1 MGNGILPKSP
11 VSPGP
16 CPPWLLSPS
25 FSSGY
30 RGVHLNQCFP
40 KNSVLQ
46 TQSLEECLKRGFLG
60 PTPGMLGGLVGPQ
73 DQGILIRAVVLPLLL
88 EKL

>member
-25 FSSGY
+25 FSSGH

-46 TQSLEECLKRGFLG
+46 TQSLEGVFKTRVPGPPPLGCWVGWWGPRIRGF
-60 PTPGMLGGLVGPQ
+60 
-73 DQGILIRAVVLPLLL
+73 
-88 EKL
+88 